1 MSMLNTGGNGKGDV
15 SKNYVDSELS
25 KKVNNDELDNYI
37 TFSVD
42 RSKDAHIPTGI
53 RVINE
58 IDSKYLTSGTTGERP
73 TICNIGQMYFDTDLN
88 RPIWRN
94 SHNDGWVD
102 SNGIDV

>member
-25 KKVNNDELDNYI
+25 KKVNNEALDDYI
-37 TFSVD
+37 TFSVHATND
-42 RSKDAHIPTGI
+42 IELPTTEI
-53 RVINE
+53 INGVYL
-58 IDSKYLTSGTTGERP
+58 KYITSGTTAERP
-73 TICNIGQMYFDTDLN
+73 KNYNVGQMYFDTDLN